1 MSFGGGGSSG
11 GGGTTIQSNEPYAP
25 AQPALNQIVS
35 DASAIYGQGPQY
47 VDPTTQQ
54 IAGLA
59 AQENIAGLA
68 NTQIADTISGQYSNP
83 FLSPLIADAASSA
96 YTNVAE
102 QFSGAGRT
110 PGSPMSQQQVVSQLG
125 RQALPLAFQSY
136 ENERNRQLQT
146 ARAVPSLTAVGE
158 ELRSLQQEQNLAP
171 YQNLQRYSNIIN
183 PVASGFPTQQGTQS
197 FDSNPV
203 GMAAGGALTGAALGS
218 MIGTGNTGMGAAI
231 GGGFGL
237 LGGLL

>member
-25 AQPALNQIVS
+25 AQPALNQIIS

-125 RQALPLAFQSY
+125 KQALPLAFQSY

-171 YQNLQRYSNIIN
+171 YQNLQRFSNVIT
-183 PVASGFPTQQGTQS
+183 PVASGFPVQQGTQN
-197 FDSNPV
+197 FEKNPF
-203 GMAAGGALTGAALGS
+203 GMAAGGALTGLA
-218 MIGTGNTGMGAAI
+218 IGDQFGKAGMGAAI

>member
-25 AQPALNQIVS
+25 AQPALNQIIT

-54 IAGLA
+54 LSGLA

-83 FLSPLIADAASSA
+83 FLSPLIADVASSA

-110 PGSPMSQQQVVSQLG
+110 PGSPMSQQQVTSQLG
-125 RQALPLAFQSY
+125 KQALPLAFQSY

-171 YQNLQRYSNIIN
+171 YQNLQRYSNVIN
-183 PVASGFPTQQGTQS
+183 PVAAGFPTQQGTQN
-197 FDSNPV
+197 FNKNPL
-203 GMAAGGALTGAALGS
+203 GMAAGGALTGLA
-218 MIGTGNTGMGAAI
+218 IGDQFGRAGMGAAI

>member
-1 MSFGGGGSSG
+1 
-11 GGGTTIQSNEPYAP
+11 
-25 AQPALNQIVS
+25 
-35 DASAIYGQGPQY
+35 
-47 VDPTTQQ
+47 
-54 IAGLA
+54 
-59 AQENIAGLA
+59 
-68 NTQIADTISGQYSNP
+68 
-83 FLSPLIADAASSA
+83 
-96 YTNVAE
+96 
-102 QFSGAGRT
+102 
-110 PGSPMSQQQVVSQLG
+110 MSQQQVVSQLG

-218 MIGTGNTGMGAAI
+218 MFDRTGMGAAI

>member
-218 MIGTGNTGMGAAI
+218 MFDRTGMGAAI

>member
-1 MSFGGGGSSG
+1 MSFGGGSSG
-11 GGGTTIQSNEPYAP
+11 GGQTQVVSNEPYAP

-47 VDPTTQQ
+47 VAPTTQQ
-54 IAGLA
+54 LTGLA
-59 AQENIAGLA
+59 AQENIANLA

-83 FLSPLIADAASSA
+83 FLSPLIADVASSA
-96 YTNVAE
+96 YTNVAQ

-125 RQALPLAFQSY
+125 KQALPLAFQAY
-136 ENERNRQLQT
+136 NQERNRQLQT
-146 ARAVPSLTAVGE
+146 ARAVPSLTSVGQ
-158 ELRSLQQEQNLAP
+158 ELRGLEQERVMAP
-171 YQNLQRYSNIIN
+171 FENLQRFQSVIG
-183 PVASGFPTQQGTQS
+183 PVASGLPSRQASTNY
-197 FDSNPV
+197 NPNPI
-203 GMAAGGALTGAALGS
+203 GMAAGGALTGAMLGD
-218 MIGTGNTGMGAAI
+218 MFDRPGMGAAI